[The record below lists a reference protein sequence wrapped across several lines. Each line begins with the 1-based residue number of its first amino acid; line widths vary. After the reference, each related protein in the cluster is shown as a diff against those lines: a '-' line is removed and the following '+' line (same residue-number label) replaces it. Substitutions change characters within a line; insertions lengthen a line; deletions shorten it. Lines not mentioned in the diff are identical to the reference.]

1 MALKITDQCINCDMC
16 LPECPNDAIF
26 EGKKIYEIAV
36 DKCTECVGFYE
47 RQTCVDVCPIDCII
61 QDPEHLETKEQ
72 LLNRFNSLNLLR
84 GKSQCH

>member
-72 LLNRFNSLNLLR
+72 LLHRFNSLNLLR